1 MVKNF
6 PIKVKCPKCGQM
18 FIVTRTHCVYC
29 NFPNPNFPLKDKI
42 LPKGESVEIDGRNI
56 I

>member
-18 FIVTRTHCVYC
+18 FIAGTNCVFCVCPY
-29 NFPNPNFPLKDKI
+29 PILPLKDKM
-42 LPKGESVEIDGRNI
+42 LPKGEPTEIDGRNVV
-56 I
+56 